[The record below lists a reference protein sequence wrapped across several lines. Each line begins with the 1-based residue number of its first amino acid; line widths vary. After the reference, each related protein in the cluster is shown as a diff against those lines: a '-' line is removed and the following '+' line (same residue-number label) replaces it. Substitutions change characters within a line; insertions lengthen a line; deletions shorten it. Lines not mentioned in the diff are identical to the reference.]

1 MKTATNYPSSTNKLT
16 VRALRVKQDGK
27 IPVFSLFMTA
37 GDLLRIAEISR
48 IKRNKEGELLGYQ
61 RKQVSTHVDEI
72 TQYVDSTEV
81 VFPNAIILAFG
92 SQVKFKKG
100 RGPQIGDAGCDT
112 GSLEI
117 PCDPNEPKV
126 AWVVD
131 GQQRTLALSKAKN
144 KSLLVPVT
152 AFVSDDF
159 EVHRT
164 QFLLVNKVRPLPK
177 GLINELLPAINVALP
192 PSLSKNR
199 IPSYL
204 CDLLNKDP
212 DSPFYK
218 IITRHTTDQ
227 RENRSAVIADNSLI
241 EVIRNSLNQVHGCF
255 YPYRNL
261 ASGEIEVETIFHLLK
276 TYWKEV
282 KKAFPEAWGLKPH
295 KSRLMH
301 GAGIKAMGNLM
312 DRILGVLSPKD
323 PELEVKIRE
332 SILKIK
338 PVCHWTEQTWESLGG
353 IRTKD
358 IQNTHSSI
366 NLLTN
371 LLVRAYAGIEEE

>member
-1 MKTATNYPSSTNKLT
+1 MLVATLVPSRSPAILTN
-16 VRALRVKQDGK
+16 
-27 IPVFSLFMTA
+27 
-37 GDLLRIAEISR
+37 
-48 IKRNKEGELLGYQ
+48 
-61 RKQVSTHVDEI
+61 
-72 TQYVDSTEV
+72 
-81 VFPNAIILAFG
+81 
-92 SQVKFKKG
+92 
-100 RGPQIGDAGCDT
+100 
-112 GSLEI
+112 
-117 PCDPNEPKV
+117 PKV

-227 RENRSAVIADNSLI
+227 RENRSAVDC
-241 EVIRNSLNQVHGCF
+241 G
-255 YPYRNL
+255 
-261 ASGEIEVETIFHLLK
+261 
-276 TYWKEV
+276 
-282 KKAFPEAWGLKPH
+282 
-295 KSRLMH
+295 
-301 GAGIKAMGNLM
+301 
-312 DRILGVLSPKD
+312 
-323 PELEVKIRE
+323 
-332 SILKIK
+332 
-338 PVCHWTEQTWESLGG
+338 
-353 IRTKD
+353 
-358 IQNTHSSI
+358 
-366 NLLTN
+366 
-371 LLVRAYAGIEEE
+371 